1 MSSRSPV
8 MAFDNGKSSLRGVPR
23 VIMKDYSGR
32 SSSACSNVEVY
43 HYSDSVFR
51 IMTAHTGA
59 FHLEPAPSGH
69 TWRGPPCTR
78 ESV

>member
-43 HYSDSVFR
+43 HYSDSVF
-51 IMTAHTGA
+51 HSVY
-59 FHLEPAPSGH
+59 FD
-69 TWRGPPCTR
+69 CTCR
-78 ESV
+78 SFSP